1 MGTATKRQKTQS
13 EMKWQ
18 FKEDHTFDQR
28 CAESQKIRQKYP
40 DRIPVIV
47 QKVENSNIEK
57 IDKRKYLVPADIT
70 AAQFMWII
78 RKRIN
83 LPSERAIFLF
93 VDKMCHSQVGQWA
106 NCTNNTKTR
115 MVSFTLPTQGRTP
128 LDTKNN
134 KTFASFIRQ
143 IQSRNFILPMFFSLH
158 LTSLFHMSN

>member
-1 MGTATKRQKTQS
+1 MGQHKKYQS

-47 QKVENSNIEK
+47 QKVEGSQIEK

-93 VDKMCHSQVGQWA
+93 VDKMVPQSSWTWA
-106 NCTNNTKTR
+106 SSTLSTR
-115 MVSFTLPTQGRTP
+115 MLMASSTLLTRV
-128 LDTKNN
+128 
-134 KTFASFIRQ
+134 KT
-143 IQSRNFILPMFFSLH
+143 LL
-158 LTSLFHMSN
+158 

>member
-1 MGTATKRQKTQS
+1 MGTHRAQNNDLSETTTLSTQFQTLIS
-13 EMKWQ
+13 TMKWQ
-18 FKEDHTFDQR
+18 FKEDHTYDQR
-28 CAESQKIRQKYP
+28 VAESQKIRQKYP

-93 VDKMCHSQVGQWA
+93 VDKMVPQSSWTMGELYEQHKDEDGFLYIAYSGE
-106 NCTNNTKTR
+106 NT
-115 MVSFTLPTQGRTP
+115 FG
-128 LDTKNN
+128 
-134 KTFASFIRQ
+134 
-143 IQSRNFILPMFFSLH
+143 H
-158 LTSLFHMSN
+158 

>member
-1 MGTATKRQKTQS
+1 MGSSKTDSLQSQHKKYQS

-93 VDKMCHSQVGQWA
+93 VDKMVPQSSWTMGELYEQHKDEDGFLYIAYSGE
-106 NCTNNTKTR
+106 NT
-115 MVSFTLPTQGRTP
+115 FG
-128 LDTKNN
+128 
-134 KTFASFIRQ
+134 
-143 IQSRNFILPMFFSLH
+143 H
-158 LTSLFHMSN
+158 L